1 MKSWHD
7 LENLKRSQFKE
18 SHSRA
23 KNNKS
28 SKKCIAYS
36 YDLYYCIEASLA
48 ISIFDMLMHLLWS
61 YKIVKIRRRCQI
73 QKLRPRCGKQWSLVK
88 SCCFHATGLT
98 LKRAENDIFAWL
110 RDTTN
115 GNEECVCIATL
126 LGRIYPRTLL
136 MFSRERKVSIHKPK
150 DIVMS
155 VVYEF
160 HALTCFNTDPSTL
173 EKTKLIY

>member
-1 MKSWHD
+1 MESWHD

-48 ISIFDMLMHLLWS
+48 ISIFDMLKHLLWS

-126 LGRIYPRTLL
+126 LGSIYLRTL
-136 MFSRERKVSIHKPK
+136 FRYVFQGEKNIHKGPC
-150 DIVMS
+150 I
-155 VVYEF
+155 
-160 HALTCFNTDPSTL
+160 HT
-173 EKTKLIY
+173 